1 MKLTPTQRKLLATK
15 GYFKGT
21 YGNKIGHENMKGSD
35 SDPMMKHLSLKKNNL
50 PERHLHT
57 RLHENINRKTEKK
70 YLPTEK
76 YLTHEKKRL
85 KL

>member
-1 MKLTPTQRKLLATK
+1 
-15 GYFKGT
+15 
-21 YGNKIGHENMKGSD
+21 MKGSD

-50 PERHLHT
+50 PEHHWHT
-57 RLHENINRKTEKK
+57 RLHESVNHKTAKK

>member
-1 MKLTPTQRKLLATK
+1 
-15 GYFKGT
+15 
-21 YGNKIGHENMKGSD
+21 MKGSD
-35 SDPMMKHLSLKKNNL
+35 ADPMMKHLELKKNNL
-50 PERHLHT
+50 PEHHWHT
-57 RLHENINRKTEKK
+57 RLHESVNHKTAKK